1 MENYSIAIDGPA
13 GAGKST
19 IARIAASKLGFIY
32 VDTGAMYRAFALHCL
47 ENNIDVA
54 DVNEIS
60 KEIDNIDINI
70 IYENKEQQVILNN
83 RNVTLYIRTNQV
95 SQMTSAVSVHQ
106 PVREKMVE
114 LQRKIAQNSNVV
126 MDGRDI
132 GTFVLPNATLKIY
145 LTASVEIRAK
155 RRYLEMKEKNVFVDL
170 DNIKEEIKQ
179 RDERDMNREFAPL
192 SKADDAV
199 LLDST
204 DMTIDKVAETI
215 VNLYKAK
222 I

>member
-1 MENYSIAIDGPA
+1 MGNYSIAIDGPA

-19 IARIAASKLGFIY
+19 IARIAASELGFIY
-32 VDTGAMYRAFALHCL
+32 VDTGAMYRAFALYCL

-155 RRYLEMKEKNVFVDL
+155 RRYLEMKGKNVFVDL

-192 SKADDAV
+192 SKAEDAV

-204 DMTIDKVAETI
+204 DMTIDKVVETI
-215 VNLYKAK
+215 INLYKAK